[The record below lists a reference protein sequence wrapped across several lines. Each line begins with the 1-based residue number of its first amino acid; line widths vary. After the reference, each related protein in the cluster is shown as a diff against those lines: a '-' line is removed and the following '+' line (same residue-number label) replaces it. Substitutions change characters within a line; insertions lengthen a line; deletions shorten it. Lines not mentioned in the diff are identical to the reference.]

1 MRITRRGLL
10 AAGLATPAIWAAADS
25 AAQAPGTSDSG
36 TKDWPAGR
44 TVRVIVGYPAGG
56 PTDLVARLVAEG
68 LREAMGTSVIVENRG
83 GARGSIGAAVA
94 ARAEPDGTTLWLGPV
109 QTQVLNPLL
118 MRNISYDPL
127 KDFVGIGTVAALP
140 NVLVVN
146 PATLDVRSV
155 QELIARGKRK
165 PNELTYGTYGPGSS
179 PHMFAVV
186 LQKIGGF
193 EALQVPYQ
201 GSAPASNALL
211 SGEISFLFDNI
222 TTAAAQAQGG
232 KVRALAVTSRT
243 RSTALPDVP
252 TMAEAGLP
260 GFDLNFWFALY
271 APARVPAP
279 ILGRLRAAL
288 DRVVASP
295 EFVRQLEARG
305 AVPFVT
311 PAADL
316 QGFFEAEARNWAA
329 LVHDAGL
336 QPE

>member
-10 AAGLATPAIWAAADS
+10 AAGLATPAIWSAAA
-25 AAQAPGTSDSG
+25 Q
-36 TKDWPAGR
+36 DWPAGR
-44 TVRVIVGYPAGG
+44 TLRVIVGYPAGG

-68 LREAMGTSVIVENRG
+68 LREAIGASVIVENRG

-94 ARAEPDGTTLWLGPV
+94 ARAEP
-109 QTQVLNPLL
+109 LL

-127 KDFVGIGTVAALP
+127 KDFVGVGTVAALP

-146 PATLDVRSV
+146 PSTLNVSSV
-155 QELIARGKRK
+155 QELIARGKRE
-165 PNELTYGTYGPGSS
+165 PNALTYGTYGPGSS

-186 LQKIGGF
+186 LQKVGGF

-243 RSTALPDVP
+243 RSPALPDVP

-271 APARVPAP
+271 APARVPQP
-279 ILGRLRAAL
+279 ILARLRTAL
-288 DRVVASP
+288 DRVMASP
-295 EFVRQLEARG
+295 EFVRQLAARG
-305 AVPFVT
+305 AEPFAV

-329 LVHDAGL
+329 LVREAGL

>member
-10 AAGLATPAIWAAADS
+10 VAGLATPAIRSAAAQD
-25 AAQAPGTSDSG
+25 GF
-36 TKDWPAGR
+36 AGR
-44 TVRVIVGYPAGG
+44 TVRLIVGYPAGG

-68 LREAMGTSVIVENRG
+68 LRSALGATVIVENRG

-118 MRNISYDPL
+118 MRNITYDPL

-146 PATLDVRSV
+146 PSVLDVRSV
-155 QELIARGKRK
+155 QELIARGKREPGK
-165 PNELTYGTYGPGSS
+165 LTYGTYGPGSS

-222 TTAAAQAQGG
+222 TTAMAQAQGG
-232 KVRALAVTSRT
+232 KVRALAITSRT
-243 RSTALPDVP
+243 RSAALPDVP
-252 TMAEAGLP
+252 TMAEAGVP

-271 APARVPAP
+271 APSRVPQP
-279 ILGRLRAAL
+279 IVGQLRTAL

-295 EFVRQLEARG
+295 EFVRQLAARG
-305 AVPFVT
+305 AVPFVV
-311 PAADL
+311 PPGDL
-316 QGFFEAEARNWAA
+316 QGFFEGESRNWGA
-329 LVHDAGL
+329 LVRDAGL

>member
-10 AAGLATPAIWAAADS
+10 VAGLAMPAIRS
-25 AAQAPGTSDSG
+25 AGAQE
-36 TKDWPAGR
+36 WPAGR
-44 TVRVIVGYPAGG
+44 TLRVIVGYPAGG

-68 LREAMGTSVIVENRG
+68 LREAIGSPVIVENRG
-83 GARGSIGAAVA
+83 GARGSIGASVA

-118 MRNISYDPL
+118 MRNITYDPL

-146 PATLDVRSV
+146 PSTLNVSSV

-243 RSTALPDVP
+243 RSPALPDVP
-252 TMAEAGLP
+252 TMAEAGLA

-271 APARVPAP
+271 APARLPQP
-279 ILGRLRAAL
+279 ILTRLRTAL

-316 QGFFEAEARNWAA
+316 QGFFEAEARNWGA
-329 LVHDAGL
+329 LVRDAGL